1 MKRLAGFRRIMLGSR
16 DVSHNN
22 RELLDH
28 LSNALASNVSRRI
41 FNDKV
46 DVYFVWNRNTASK
59 TKLTNIL
66 LSAAG

>member
-1 MKRLAGFRRIMLGSR
+1 MLGSR
-16 DVSHNN
+16 YVSHNN

-41 FNDKV
+41 FSDKV